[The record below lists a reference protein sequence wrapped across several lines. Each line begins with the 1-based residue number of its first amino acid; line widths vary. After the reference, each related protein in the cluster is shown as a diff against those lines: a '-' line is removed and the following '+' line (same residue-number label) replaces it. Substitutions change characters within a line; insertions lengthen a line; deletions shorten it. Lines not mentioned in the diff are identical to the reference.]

1 MDEDQDSLSQ
11 DNAEEVLG
19 SLGVDPEKSDSMNES
34 EAGSLAKEADPLAIK
49 KRLGMQAKKH
59 QREMRAMQ
67 EQIMQMQAQMGKQP
81 MPDNSDANPYAQSQP
96 NQQGMSIEEQIQ
108 RGVRFALHAK
118 DQQEAQAKEAERM
131 AHVHKQYQ
139 LMNNEFDKASDKY
152 EDFDDVVRGE
162 NTPFTSSVRD
172 ALLLVDNPADVA
184 YKLGKNPDELQRIS
198 KLHPLDQARE
208 VNKLSFA
215 LMGGN
220 NGSSSAPSGNGS
232 KPMNPIK
239 ANPVT
244 SSANNSAASIRARMK
259 AGNWK

>member
-1 MDEDQDSLSQ
+1 MDEAQNSLNQ
-11 DNAEEVLG
+11 EGNAEEVFD
-19 SLGVDPEKSDSMNES
+19 SLGVDPETESMNES
-34 EAGSLAKEADPLAIK
+34 DAGSLAKEADPLAIK

-59 QREMRAMQ
+59 HREMRAMQ
-67 EQIMQMQAQMGKQP
+67 EQMMRMQAQMGQP
-81 MPDNSDANPYAQSQP
+81 QHTSNQSEANYASPP
-96 NQQGMSIEEQIQ
+96 NHGMSIEEQIQ
-108 RGVRFALHAK
+108 RGVHFALGAREE
-118 DQQEAQAKEAERM
+118 QERKAQEAERM

-139 LMNNEFDKASDKY
+139 RMNNEFDKASDKY
-152 EDFDDVVRGE
+152 EDFDDVVRSDDA
-162 NTPFTSSVRD
+162 PFTPSVRD

-184 YKLGKNPDELQRIS
+184 YKLGKNKEELHRIS

-220 NGSSSAPSGNGS
+220 GSSSAPSGNGS
-232 KPMNPIK
+232 RPMNPIK

-259 AGNWK
+259 AGTWK